1 MHKWQEM
8 VREFMEKAEQQCPDV
23 PTVPPMEVAQLRH
36 ELIREELRE
45 FWVGTVD
52 SLYAFKKEDLLEQA
66 ADAIGD
72 MLYVVIGAAVA
83 FGIDIEPVFEE
94 IHRSNMSKFIDGQ
107 KITEGPKAGKWVKGP
122 SYSPADVAAILRRQM
137 D

>member
-1 MHKWQEM
+1 VHKWQEM
-8 VREFMEKAEQQCPDV
+8 VREFMVTAQQATPDT
-23 PTVPPMEVAQLRH
+23 PTVPTMEVAQLRH

-72 MLYVVIGAAVA
+72 MLYVVLGAAVA

-94 IHRSNMSKFIDGQ
+94 IHRSNMTKFVDGQ
-107 KITEGPKAGKWVKGP
+107 LVTSGPKAGKWIKGP
-122 SYSPADVAAILRRQM
+122 SYEPANIALILKKQM